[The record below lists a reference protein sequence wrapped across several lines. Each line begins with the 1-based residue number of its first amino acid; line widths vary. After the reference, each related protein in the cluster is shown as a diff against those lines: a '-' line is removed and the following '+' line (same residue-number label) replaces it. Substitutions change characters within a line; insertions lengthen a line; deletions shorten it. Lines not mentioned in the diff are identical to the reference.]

1 MEAKD
6 GPQNVGTWP
15 WCRAGQR
22 GKVAAQGSV
31 LSQRLLDQTSEH
43 PKLLHS
49 WVGFGKG
56 QKGDAG
62 RCGHYG
68 APGSH
73 SARWSALKNVTGWWD
88 VA

>member
-1 MEAKD
+1 M
-6 GPQNVGTWP
+6 GPKMWEHGPGVGQG
-15 WCRAGQR
+15 RG

-31 LSQRLLDQTSEH
+31 LSQRLLDQTSER